1 MLYIGCATVRACG
14 EKQSAYDASESNV
27 PNLQFADSGY
37 HLHLNLILVFVC
49 DKCFN
54 LPARISLLFVCF
66 LN

>member
-14 EKQSAYDASESNV
+14 EKQSDASESNV
-27 PNLQFADSGY
+27 PNLHFAESGY
-37 HLHLNLILVFVC
+37 NLHLNLILVFVC